1 MSVSWIAAHAR
12 GVVVSFH
19 VQPNAPKTEVQ
30 GEHGGALKLRLA
42 APPVDGKA
50 NDTLVRWVAERLA
63 VPRSAVD
70 LISGEKDRRK
80 RVLVTVALSNEAIET
95 ALLREPRTKS

>member
-1 MSVSWIAAHAR
+1 MTVSWLSPHAR
-12 GVVVSFH
+12 GVVIAFH
-19 VQPNAPKTEVQ
+19 VQPNAPRTEVQ

-50 NDTLVRWVAERLA
+50 NDTLVRWVAERTGVA
-63 VPRSAVD
+63 RSAVE

-80 RVLVTVALSNEAIET
+80 RVLIATAISTDALEQ
-95 ALLREPRTKS
+95 ALLAPR